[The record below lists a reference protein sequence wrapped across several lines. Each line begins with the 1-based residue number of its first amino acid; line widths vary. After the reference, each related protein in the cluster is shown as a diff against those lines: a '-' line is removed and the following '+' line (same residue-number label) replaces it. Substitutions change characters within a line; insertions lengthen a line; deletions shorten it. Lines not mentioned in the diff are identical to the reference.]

1 MTSIDLARGRPV
13 RWGLERVSQVVGI
26 DARLLGMVL
35 VLIAIW
41 LVLNLMTGGAFL
53 SARNLFNLSLQ
64 VAVVGVMATGMVLVI
79 VSRNIDLS
87 IGSVLGFVGVFG
99 ALAQT
104 EYLGLEHGY
113 TWWVTSLL
121 MLLVGTAIG
130 AGQGAIIAYGG
141 VPSFVVTL
149 GGLLFFRNAAFQ
161 INLGATVAPLDQ
173 TFQLLGGGL
182 NGTIGAFWSWM
193 CGGLAV
199 LLIAASAI
207 TIRRKRQRFG
217 FPVRP
222 PLMEAITVGL
232 WSALVLAFVGVMNSY
247 LQPKTGVPM
256 GIAIPVLI
264 LIGVTLVMTVIAR
277 RTAFGRYVYA
287 IGGNPESAELAGIS
301 VKRTIMEVFA
311 LMGFLS
317 GVASIIVTAR
327 LNAGASVT
335 GTMTE
340 LSVIAAAVI
349 GGTSLAGG
357 IGTIYGAILGAVFM
371 QSLENGMVLLGV
383 PTPLQR
389 MVIAVVLV
397 AAVWIDRIYQRSR
410 R

>member
-1 MTSIDLARGRPV
+1 MTSIDVARGRHV
-13 RWGLERVSQVVGI
+13 RSTLEWASRSVGI
-26 DARLLGMVL
+26 DARLLAMLMVL
-35 VLIAIW
+35 AAIW
-41 LVLNLMTGGAFL
+41 FLLNLMTGGAFL

-87 IGSVLGFVGVFG
+87 IGSILGFVGVFG
-99 ALAQT
+99 ALVQT
-104 EYLGLEHGY
+104 DYLGLGHGY
-113 TWWVTSLL
+113 TWWVASLL
-121 MLLVGTAIG
+121 MLIVGTLIG
-130 AGQGAIIAYGG
+130 AGQGAIIAFGG

-173 TFQLLGGGL
+173 SFQLLGGGL
-182 NGTIGAFWSWM
+182 YGTIGALWSWVIGAAAIAM
-193 CGGLAV
+193 IAV
-199 LLIAASAI
+199 SMI

-217 FPVRP
+217 FPVRT
-222 PLMEAITVGL
+222 PLMEAGAIGL
-232 WSALVLAFVGVMNSY
+232 WSLLVILFVSVMNSY

-264 LIGVTLVMTVIAR
+264 LIGVTLIMTIIAR
-277 RTAFGRYVYA
+277 KTAFGRYVYA

-301 VKRTIMEVFA
+301 VKRTIVEVFA

-317 GVASIIVTAR
+317 GVASIIITAR

-335 GTMTE
+335 GILTE
-340 LSVIAAAVI
+340 LNVIAAAVI

-357 IGTIYGAILGAVFM
+357 IGTIYGAVLGAVFM
-371 QSLENGMVLLGV
+371 QSLENGMVLLGI
-383 PTPLQR
+383 PTPAQK

-397 AAVWIDRIYQRSR
+397 AAVWVDRIYQRSR
-410 R
+410 T